1 MEENNLTVQISA
13 VRKAIGA
20 EAGVII
26 ESTEMASQLVGMRDP
41 DSEYRLRLS
50 GDGRVE
56 CVGLDPDGMEAVF
69 DAPPETNRWLRFKLW
84 LLSPIVPK
92 DELRA
97 AARSVR
103 SWA

>member
-50 GDGRVE
+50 GDGRVG

-69 DAPPETNRWLRFKLW
+69 DAPPETNRGFA
-84 LLSPIVPK
+84 S
-92 DELRA
+92 
-97 AARSVR
+97 SCGC
-103 SWA
+103 